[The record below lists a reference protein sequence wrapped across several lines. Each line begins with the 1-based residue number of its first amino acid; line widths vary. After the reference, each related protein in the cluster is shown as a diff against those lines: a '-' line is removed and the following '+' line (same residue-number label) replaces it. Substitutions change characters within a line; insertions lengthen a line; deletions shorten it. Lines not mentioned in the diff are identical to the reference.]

1 MDVEQR
7 IFDKLDAIENRLTD
21 LCLRLTVLES
31 EYKSHLEEIQEDQNK
46 KLRSRDLII
55 VLVGVSLG
63 VIEVLRTLGVI

>member
-7 IFDKLDAIENRLTD
+7 IFDKLDGIENRLAD
-21 LCLRLTVLES
+21 LCVRLTVLET
-31 EYKSHLEEIQEDQNK
+31 EYKSHLEELQAEQNK

-63 VIEVLRTLGVI
+63 GIEVLRTLGLI